1 MINLEKIAEK
11 YRDAGYSERN
21 ADARVC
27 QDIVLKAIARSNL
40 GRNVTIK
47 GGVVMR
53 SITGNVRRATE
64 DLDLDFIK
72 YSLEDESIRYF
83 ISKLNCLEGIKIEIK
98 GNKIEQL
105 SQQEYSGKR
114 VYITIKDD
122 EGNVIES
129 KIDLGVH
136 ANMNIEQD
144 TYCFD
149 VCMDDEGA
157 SLLINSCEQIFAE
170 KLRSLLRFGPLST
183 RYKDIF
189 DFCYLKNHVDI
200 LRLADYIKAYIID
213 EPSMREKDMNSVCKR
228 VALTFSNRQFRKKNS
243 MLNELRKPDTKVSDI
258 LKEKIGSSFAELMN
272 SGLLLL
278 GDSAETFNGTLTE
291 MEQYRYRYCI

>member
-1 MINLEKIAEK
+1 MIKLEKMAEK

-27 QDIVLKAIARSNL
+27 QDIVLKAIEKSDF

-64 DLDLDFIK
+64 DLDLDFIR
-72 YSLEDESIRYF
+72 YSLDDNSIRYF
-83 ISKLNCLEGIKIEIK
+83 ISKLNCLEGIIIQIKDDKIEP
-98 GNKIEQL
+98 L
-105 SQQEYSGKR
+105 SQREYSGKR
-114 VYITIKDD
+114 IYIIIKDD
-122 EGNVIES
+122 TGYSLES

-136 ANMNIEQD
+136 ANMMIEQD
-144 TYCFD
+144 IYCFD

-170 KLRSLLRFGPLST
+170 KLKSLLRFGAFST

-189 DFCYLKNHVDI
+189 DLCYLVEHVEKE
-200 LRLADYIKAYIID
+200 RLVECLKIYIID
-213 EPSMREKDMNSVCKR
+213 DPSMRERDMNSVR
-228 VALTFSNRQFRKKNS
+228 QRLSITFANRQFRNNIERS
-243 MLNELRKPDTKVSDI
+243 GDRNWLQIDVEVA
-258 LKEKIGSSFAELMN
+258 LKTIQEFLANINL
-272 SGLLLL
+272 
-278 GDSAETFNGTLTE
+278 
-291 MEQYRYRYCI
+291 

>member
-1 MINLEKIAEK
+1 MINLEEMAEK
-11 YRDAGYSERN
+11 YRDVGYSERN
-21 ADARVC
+21 TDARVC
-27 QDIVLKAIARSNL
+27 QDIVLKAIERSNL

-64 DLDLDFIK
+64 DLDLDFIR
-72 YSLEDESIRYF
+72 YSLEDDSIRYF
-83 ISKLNCLEGIKIEIK
+83 ISKLNCLDGIRIEIK

-114 VYITIKDD
+114 VYIIIKDD
-122 EGNVIES
+122 DGNSIES

-136 ANMNIEQD
+136 AKMKIEQD

-189 DFCYLKNHVDI
+189 DFCYLKDHVNMS
-200 LRLADYIKAYIID
+200 RLAECIKTYIID
-213 EPSMREKDMNSVCKR
+213 EPSMREKDMNGVRKR
-228 VALTFSNRQFRKKNS
+228 VAITFSNRQFRN
-243 MLNELRKPDTKVSDI
+243 NVEHC
-258 LKEKIGSSFAELMN
+258 
-272 SGLLLL
+272 
-278 GDSAETFNGTLTE
+278 GDRNWLQIDVGVAFKMIQEFLETVNL
-291 MEQYRYRYCI
+291 

>member
-1 MINLEKIAEK
+1 MINLEKMAEK
-11 YRDAGYSERN
+11 YRDAGYSDRN

-27 QDIVLKAIARSNL
+27 QDIVLKAIEKSNL

-64 DLDLDFIK
+64 DLDLDFIR
-72 YSLEDESIRYF
+72 YSLEDSSIRYF
-83 ISKLNCLEGIKIEIK
+83 ISKLNCLDGIKIEIK
-98 GNKIEQL
+98 DEKIELL

-114 VYITIKDD
+114 VFIIISDNV
-122 EGNVIES
+122 GNSIES
-129 KIDLGVH
+129 KVDLGVH
-136 ANMNIEQD
+136 ANMKIEQD
-144 TYCFD
+144 VYCFD

-189 DFCYLKNHVDI
+189 DFCYLKDHMDMS
-200 LRLADYIKAYIID
+200 RLADCIKTYIID
-213 EPSMREKDMNSVCKR
+213 EPSMREKDMDGICKR
-228 VALTFSNRQFRKKNS
+228 VSITFSNRQFRKNV
-243 MLNELRKPDTKVSDI
+243 EH
-258 LKEKIGSSFAELMN
+258 
-272 SGLLLL
+272 SGDRNWLQIDVGVAFKMIQDFL
-278 GDSAETFNGTLTE
+278 ETVNL
-291 MEQYRYRYCI
+291 

>member
-1 MINLEKIAEK
+1 MNLEKMAEK

-64 DLDLDFIK
+64 DLDLDFIR

-83 ISKLNCLEGIKIEIK
+83 ISKLNCLEGIRIEIK

-114 VYITIKDD
+114 VYIIIKDD

-189 DFCYLKNHVDI
+189 DFCYLKDHVDMS
-200 LRLADYIKAYIID
+200 RLADCIRAYIID
-213 EPSMREKDMNSVCKR
+213 EPSMREKDMNGVRKR
-228 VALTFSNRQFRKKNS
+228 VGLTFSNRQFRRNV
-243 MLNELRKPDTKVSDI
+243 EH
-258 LKEKIGSSFAELMN
+258 
-272 SGLLLL
+272 SGDRNWLQIDVGVAFKMIQDFL
-278 GDSAETFNGTLTE
+278 ETVNL
-291 MEQYRYRYCI
+291 

>member
-1 MINLEKIAEK
+1 MINLEKMSEK

-27 QDIVLKAIARSNL
+27 QDIVLRAIEKSNL
-40 GRNVTIK
+40 ERNVTIK
-47 GGVVMR
+47 GGFVMR

-64 DLDLDFIK
+64 DLDLDFIR
-72 YSLEDESIRYF
+72 YSLEDNSIRYF
-83 ISKLNCLEGIKIEIK
+83 ISRLNCLDGVRIEIK
-98 GNKIEQL
+98 GDKIEQL
-105 SQQEYSGKR
+105 SQQEYRGKR
-114 VYITIKDD
+114 VYIIIKDD
-122 EGNVIES
+122 EGNSIES

-136 ANMNIEQD
+136 ANMKIEQD

-189 DFCYLKNHVDI
+189 DFCYLKDHVNMS
-200 LRLADYIKAYIID
+200 RLAECIKIYIID
-213 EPSMREKDMNSVCKR
+213 EPSMREKDMNGVRKR
-228 VALTFSNRQFRKKNS
+228 VSLIFSNHQFRKNVEHSGDRNCLQIDVGAAFKMIQEFLETVN
-243 MLNELRKPDTKVSDI
+243 L
-258 LKEKIGSSFAELMN
+258 EK
-272 SGLLLL
+272 
-278 GDSAETFNGTLTE
+278 TV
-291 MEQYRYRYCI
+291 

>member
-1 MINLEKIAEK
+1 MMNLEKMIAE
-11 YRDAGYSERN
+11 YRSAGYTERN
-21 ADARVC
+21 AVARVC

-72 YSLEDESIRYF
+72 YSLEDESIRAF
-83 ISKLNCLEGIKIEIK
+83 VSKLNCLEGIRIDIK
-98 GNKIEQL
+98 ENKIEQL
-105 SQQEYSGKR
+105 SQQEYCGKR
-114 VYITIKDD
+114 VYIIIKDD
-122 EGNVIES
+122 EENVVES

-136 ANMNIEQD
+136 ANMEIEQD

-149 VCMDDEGA
+149 VCMDDEGV

-189 DFCYLKNHVDI
+189 DLCYLKEYVEMPRLVDC
-200 LRLADYIKAYIID
+200 IKVYIID
-213 EPSMREKDMNSVCKR
+213 EPAMREKDMNGVRKR
-228 VALTFSNRQFRKKNS
+228 VALTFSNRQFRSNVEHS
-243 MLNELRKPDTKVSDI
+243 GDRNWLQIGVGDAF
-258 LKEKIGSSFAELMN
+258 KIIQDFLENIKA
-272 SGLLLL
+272 
-278 GDSAETFNGTLTE
+278 
-291 MEQYRYRYCI
+291 

>member
-1 MINLEKIAEK
+1 ML
-11 YRDAGYSERN
+11 GYSERN
-21 ADARVC
+21 ADTRVC

-64 DLDLDFIK
+64 DLDLDFIR

-83 ISKLNCLEGIKIEIK
+83 ISKLNCLEGIRIEIK

-114 VYITIKDD
+114 VYIIIKDD
-122 EGNVIES
+122 DGNVIER
-129 KIDLGVH
+129 KIGLGIH

-149 VCMDDEGA
+149 
-157 SLLINSCEQIFAE
+157 
-170 KLRSLLRFGPLST
+170 
-183 RYKDIF
+183 
-189 DFCYLKNHVDI
+189 FCYLKDHVDMS
-200 LRLADYIKAYIID
+200 RLADCIRAYIIN
-213 EPSMREKDMNSVCKR
+213 EPSMREKDMNGVRKR
-228 VALTFSNRQFRKKNS
+228 VALTFSNRQFRRNVEHSGDRNWLQIDVGVAFKMIQDFLETVN
-243 MLNELRKPDTKVSDI
+243 L
-258 LKEKIGSSFAELMN
+258 EKTI
-272 SGLLLL
+272 
-278 GDSAETFNGTLTE
+278 
-291 MEQYRYRYCI
+291 